1 MSEEKRNM
9 NPSDDESKNPI
20 INKGQSVGYIRVS
33 SIDQNTERQLD
44 GLQLDRVF
52 IDKMTGS
59 IKDRPELQRMI
70 EYVRQGDTV
79 YVHSLDR
86 LARNFANFLDIIKQ
100 LNKKGVIFKSFKEN
114 LTLDGLNNNPMD
126 MLILHIFGA
135 IAEFNRSLIREAQRE
150 GIAKA
155 KKRGVYRGR
164 QTVLTPERIKSIEGL
179 LTQKESSLDEYKKIS
194 YQKIADTVGISI
206 ATLNRYLSERQK
218 KKV

>member
-1 MSEEKRNM
+1 MAVTNSEHIDPTN
-9 NPSDDESKNPI
+9 S
-20 INKGQSVGYIRVS
+20 KGQIVGYIRVS

-44 GLQLDRVF
+44 GLSLDKVF

-59 IKDRPELQRMI
+59 TKERPELQRMI

-86 LARNFANFLDIIKQ
+86 LARNFDNLLDIIKQ
-100 LNKKGVIFKSFKEN
+100 LNKKGVIFKSLKEN

-155 KKRGVYRGR
+155 KKRGVYKGR
-164 QTVLTPERIKSIEGL
+164 KSVLTSERIKSIEEL
-179 LTQKESSLDEYKKIS
+179 LTQKESSLNEYKKIS
-194 YQKIADTVGISI
+194 YQKIADMAGISI
-206 ATLNRYLSERQK
+206 ATLNRYLEKRK
-218 KKV
+218 KN

>member
-1 MSEEKRNM
+1 M
-9 NPSDDESKNPI
+9 I
-20 INKGQSVGYIRVS
+20 IDTPPTNQSQSKGQIVGYIRVS
-33 SIDQNTERQLD
+33 SIDQNIERQLD
-44 GLQLDRVF
+44 GLNLDKVF

-59 IKDRPELQRMI
+59 TKERPELQRML
-70 EYVRQGDTV
+70 EYVRQGDIV

-86 LARNFANFLDIIKQ
+86 LARNFDNLLDIIKQ
-100 LNKKGVIFKSFKEN
+100 LNKKGVIFKSLKEN

-164 QTVLTPERIKSIEGL
+164 QTVLTPERIKSIEEL
-179 LTQKESSLDEYKKIS
+179 LTKKESSLDEYKKIS